1 MSADVRAAVAAGDLS
16 FLSVETLS
24 DYVVRQR
31 WFGSKA
37 REVAQL
43 NVLEVVP
50 LRTEAP
56 LLVIAL
62 LETRF
67 QPGTHEVY
75 QALLGLRPAEEGW
88 EQGVICESEN
98 WTIYDALTDPELA
111 GELHGLLARSATVQA
126 GESACRFELVPG
138 VALGAPAPE
147 LARPMGAEQSN
158 SSVVYDDRLVL
169 KVYRRVEAGINP
181 ELELLRFLTEHGF
194 PNVAPL
200 AGWYEL
206 EGRLMDATLG
216 VLQDYVGEGRDGWEL
231 ALDALESDPD
241 GFLGPV
247 RRLGEVTG
255 EMHTTLGS
263 DAGDPSF
270 APEEPS
276 VETLSLLT
284 ATVDEE
290 IEQIFLDIPEEGPT
304 APIAGRGEEV
314 REQLRLLSHIGAAG
328 RVIRHHGDYHLGQT
342 LRVGDDWIILDFEGE
357 PARSL
362 PERRR
367 KRSPL
372 RDVAGMLRS
381 FAYAASASGLLRGT
395 EAPEDWEQRARQE
408 FLEGYMTTMDPSLL
422 PPGQG
427 AAERLLTV
435 FELEKAVYELRY
447 ELNNRPDWVKIPVA
461 GILRLLEMPVA

>member
-16 FLSVETLS
+16 FFSVETLS

-67 QPGTHEVY
+67 QPGTHQVY
-75 QALLGLRPAEEGW
+75 QALLGLRPADEGW
-88 EQGVICESEN
+88 EQGVICESEG
-98 WTIYDALTDPELA
+98 WTVYDALADPELA
-111 GELHGLLARSATVQA
+111 GELHRLLARSAT
-126 GESACRFELVPG
+126 CRRASRP
-138 VALGAPAPE
+138 VASSSSRASHCRAAAPDH
-147 LARPMGAEQSN
+147 ARPMGAEQSN

-169 KVYRRVEAGINP
+169 KAYRRVEAGINP

-200 AGWYEL
+200 AGWYHL

-231 ALDALESDPD
+231 ALDALASDPD
-241 GFLGPV
+241 GFLDAI

-255 EMHTTLGS
+255 EMHTALGS
-263 DAGDPSF
+263 DPGDPASP
-270 APEEPS
+270 PEEPS
-276 VETLSLLT
+276 AETLSLLT

-314 REQLRLLSHIGAAG
+314 REQLRLLSHIGAPAASSATTATTTWARPCWPATTGSSSTSRASRARAARAPAQALAAARRRRDAALLRLRRLGLGASCAG
-328 RVIRHHGDYHLGQT
+328 STRPRTGSSG
-342 LRVGDDWIILDFEGE
+342 R
-357 PARSL
+357 ARS
-362 PERRR
+362 
-367 KRSPL
+367 SWT
-372 RDVAGMLRS
+372 
-381 FAYAASASGLLRGT
+381 GT
-395 EAPEDWEQRARQE
+395 
-408 FLEGYMTTMDPSLL
+408 
-422 PPGQG
+422 
-427 AAERLLTV
+427 
-435 FELEKAVYELRY
+435 
-447 ELNNRPDWVKIPVA
+447 
-461 GILRLLEMPVA
+461 